1 MFLQNN
7 SFQTNYLSKYDLIN
21 KYSLTTIYNSPKID
35 SITLEFSL
43 TNLLKAYD
51 FNKLS
56 VNDKEIQIKA
66 FLFFYLFNGSFPF
79 LNSKKASTI
88 KTSEKSQELNLALK
102 IKISNQNL
110 INQFLFLFFI
120 ENWNRFLKEDMN
132 LFNNQIINNNSKVL
146 NFNIKCPGSVF
157 FEMDHF
163 LNTTLININSK
174 EFFISLNFLIKNSKQ
189 LTSINTN
196 NLIKNLPL
204 FWING

>member
-1 MFLQNN
+1 MFSQNN
-7 SFQTNYLSKYDLIN
+7 FFQTNYLSKYDLIN
-21 KYSLTTIYNSPKID
+21 KYSLTTIYNSPKVD
-35 SITLEFSL
+35 SIILEFSL
-43 TNLLKAYD
+43 TNLLNAYD

-120 ENWNRFLKEDMN
+120 ENWNRFIKEDMN
-132 LFNNQIINNNSKVL
+132 LFNNKIINNNSKIL
-146 NFNIKCPGSVF
+146 NFNITCPGSVF

-189 LTSINTN
+189 LTSININ

>member
-7 SFQTNYLSKYDLIN
+7 SSQTNYLSKYDLIN

-132 LFNNQIINNNSKVL
+132 FFNNQIINNDSKVL

>member
-7 SFQTNYLSKYDLIN
+7 SSQTNYLSKYDLIN

-79 LNSKKASTI
+79 KIVKK
-88 KTSEKSQELNLALK
+88 LLLLK
-102 IKISNQNL
+102 H
-110 INQFLFLFFI
+110 
-120 ENWNRFLKEDMN
+120 LK
-132 LFNNQIINNNSKVL
+132 KV
-146 NFNIKCPGSVF
+146 
-157 FEMDHF
+157 
-163 LNTTLININSK
+163 
-174 EFFISLNFLIKNSKQ
+174 KN
-189 LTSINTN
+189 
-196 NLIKNLPL
+196 
-204 FWING
+204 

>member
-7 SFQTNYLSKYDLIN
+7 SSQTNYLSKYDLIN

>member
-1 MFLQNN
+1 
-7 SFQTNYLSKYDLIN
+7 
-21 KYSLTTIYNSPKID
+21 
-35 SITLEFSL
+35 
-43 TNLLKAYD
+43 
-51 FNKLS
+51 
-56 VNDKEIQIKA
+56 
-66 FLFFYLFNGSFPF
+66 
-79 LNSKKASTI
+79 
-88 KTSEKSQELNLALK
+88 
-102 IKISNQNL
+102 
-110 INQFLFLFFI
+110 
-120 ENWNRFLKEDMN
+120 MN
-132 LFNNQIINNNSKVL
+132 FFNNQIINNDSKVL

>member
-102 IKISNQNL
+102 IKISNQNS

>member
-7 SFQTNYLSKYDLIN
+7 SSQTNYLSKYDLIN
-21 KYSLTTIYNSPKID
+21 KYSLTTIYNSPKIN